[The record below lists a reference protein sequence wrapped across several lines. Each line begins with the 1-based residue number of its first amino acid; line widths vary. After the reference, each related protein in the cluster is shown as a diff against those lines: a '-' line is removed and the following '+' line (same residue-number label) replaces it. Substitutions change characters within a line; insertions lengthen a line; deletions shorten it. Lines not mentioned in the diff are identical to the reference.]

1 MYLTARWKKMNEL
14 LEIYFEWQ
22 SDTLVQQILLIAL
35 VLKPIVHHPTRL
47 PGEPLC
53 FVSWKCHQDCWL
65 SFETLKL
72 LAPFP
77 CYEFV
82 LCFFLHRLSENPASM
97 HFQGNPTKLIWK
109 FSFRLDGS
117 ENNTTFL
124 KFQNSRIFPETSYI
138 SGQMEYSFDSWIFV

>member
-1 MYLTARWKKMNEL
+1 MNKL

-47 PGEPLC
+47 LGEPLC
-53 FVSWKCHQDCWL
+53 FISWKCHQDCWL
-65 SFETLKL
+65 SFWNIKASCSFPVLWICSL
-72 LAPFP
+72 LLFASSKWNS
-77 CYEFV
+77 
-82 LCFFLHRLSENPASM
+82 CFRALSGKSNKIDMEILLSV
-97 HFQGNPTKLIWK
+97 GWIY
-109 FSFRLDGS
+109 
-117 ENNTTFL
+117 NNTTFL